1 VSARIAPGERVALV
15 GPSGGG
21 KSTVIALLL
30 GFVRPDEGRVLVGGT
45 DLSTVDIDEWRA
57 RVAWV
62 PQRPYLFAASVE
74 DNIGLGATVG
84 DVQAAATA
92 AGAHG
97 FVEGLPE
104 GYATVLGERGYGLS
118 SGQRQRIALARA
130 YLRADVPL
138 LLLDEPT
145 ARLDPASE
153 AAVLSASLD
162 LVRGRTALLV
172 AHRPALVEV
181 ADRVLRIESGRLA
194 SLAGVTG

>member
-1 VSARIAPGERVALV
+1 
-15 GPSGGG
+15 
-21 KSTVIALLL
+21 
-30 GFVRPDEGRVLVGGT
+30 
-45 DLSTVDIDEWRA
+45 VDIDEWRA

-62 PQRPYLFAASVE
+62 PQRPYLFAASVT
-74 DNIGLGATVG
+74 DNIRLGSVG
-84 DVQAAATA
+84 DVRAAARA
-92 AGAHG
+92 ADADG
-97 FVEGLPE
+97 FIEALPS
-104 GYATVLGERGYGLS
+104 GYGTVLGERGYGLS

-130 YLRADVPL
+130 YLRTDAPL

-181 ADRVLRIESGRLA
+181 ADRVLRIEAGRI
-194 SLAGVTG
+194 LAGITG